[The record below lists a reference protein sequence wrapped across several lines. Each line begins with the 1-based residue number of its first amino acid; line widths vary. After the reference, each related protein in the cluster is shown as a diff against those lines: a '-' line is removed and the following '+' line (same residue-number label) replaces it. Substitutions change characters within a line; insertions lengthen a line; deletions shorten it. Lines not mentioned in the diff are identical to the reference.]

1 MRSSAP
7 ENGSGFD
14 TRGSLTNFKDS
25 TLECQGPSC
34 RPLRRK
40 SINLQLH
47 RFMGCYQLQL
57 FSKFG
62 VIEKGR
68 ALGLEAFRSTRSK
81 ALTFPSLITCGN
93 HFLLPPPHAQG
104 WSEFKF
110 GFVYSINSLQRWGGH
125 HHQPKPI
132 PCSSQFA
139 ALTPDSTL

>member
-93 HFLLPPPHAQG
+93 HFLLPPPMRKGGQNSNLGLFTALILCSDGGVTTTNPSRFHAPA
-104 WSEFKF
+104 
-110 GFVYSINSLQRWGGH
+110 NSPH
-125 HHQPKPI
+125 
-132 PCSSQFA
+132 
-139 ALTPDSTL
+139 